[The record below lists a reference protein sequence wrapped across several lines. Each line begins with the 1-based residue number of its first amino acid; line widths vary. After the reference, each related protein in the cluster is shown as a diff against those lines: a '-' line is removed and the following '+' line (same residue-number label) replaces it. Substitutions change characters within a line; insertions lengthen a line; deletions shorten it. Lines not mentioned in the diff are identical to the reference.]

1 MDVSNGW
8 WWSLSA
14 ATALGGVAGA
24 WLMHKMAQFRHRRD
38 LQRATETLK
47 KQNATL
53 AEQLRIAQARTQI
66 ELEQL
71 RQSHKRQRAPAEA
84 ASDVAERPAE
94 QRLIAAYD
102 ELDRLRRQVAKQGP
116 QTVSPELT
124 DGFAATRPMYD
135 RM

>member
-1 MDVSNGW
+1 MDVSSGW
-8 WWSLSA
+8 WWSLGA

-24 WLMHKMAQFRHRRD
+24 WLMHKVAQFRHSRD
-38 LQRATETLK
+38 LQRATDTLK

-53 AEQLRIAQARTQI
+53 AEQLRSAQARTQI

-71 RQSHKRQRAPAEA
+71 RQSHKRQRAPAEG

-102 ELDRLRRQVAKQGP
+102 ELDRMRGNHSADPDTG
-116 QTVSPELT
+116 SAELS
-124 DGFAATRPMYD
+124 DGFAATRPMRD
-135 RM
+135 GM